1 MEFLEN
7 ICCEPRERLPAIPVL
22 PLTSVAGLP
31 ASQTLIEENVT
42 YTTKPMVAEQIIEV
56 PQVEYRDHIV
66 EERQTVVMEKVVHV
80 PRNEIK
86 ERVVEIPRHITRE
99 VFVDV
104 PQVQVVEKF
113 VEVPTPVYQEKI
125 IPVARPVIKQKTTH
139 VPKPVIHEKT
149 VEVPRVYYKPVT
161 VEKIV
166 EVPDYRIE
174 YKYRDVPVPQKVF
187 RIVPVDRIKYVPQIR
202 YVEKVVKKPEIRTH
216 TLPLFEN
223 VHERPVAVAAP
234 RRVPVASPATP
245 VLVERQRREVGCC
258 DSLMEGLFGCFTPPT
273 PDGKYTF
280 HGISRRHMRLVS
292 PRNPPINMDVV
303 VMPRN
308 QRLRK
313 SRGLCGSCCASTVVE
328 TKANQLVYLPSP
340 TPVAERLVSSV
351 QHSSVERPQS
361 VPSAAASPRSLPTT
375 VSQSPL
381 PPSEPVI
388 ETKLGT
394 MTFRQ
399 FEKLNN
405 EDLLRNRLR
414 PFDIPT
420 PTTQID
426 SSNGSNCSP
435 LPCQEDSRVGGSPR
449 ELLAR
454 QRLGDGATLAPPVT
468 PRPETE
474 SADKSEAL
482 RRRREKLRL
491 QIEHERIHAE
501 RLRLARLAEER
512 RMQLLELQEQQR
524 LVQLQAHQQQTAN
537 EAQHQLFMKEQEHL
551 RREAQAVAD
560 DVMIQTRYG
569 PMKFQNF
576 EKLNNEDAMT
586 SSQGFIVS
594 TQNTAAYSPS
604 VRTPRVQAGETY
616 SGSTKSVAYAG
627 GPAFPLPLR
636 TAEAVRPPQTV
647 SMYQEAPLVYPHR
660 VPILSRGPVYFQEAQ
675 PVYLPSVVP
684 RSPLVSGPVAGV
696 YPVVYESHDEDLLD
710 QRYKMQ
716 LQQLTKI
723 AARNAFQ
730 AGRNVYEGVRNLVN
744 GGKQG

>member
-245 VLVERQRREVGCC
+245 VLVERQRRE
-258 DSLMEGLFGCFTPPT
+258 
-273 PDGKYTF
+273 
-280 HGISRRHMRLVS
+280 
-292 PRNPPINMDVV
+292 
-303 VMPRN
+303 
-308 QRLRK
+308 
-313 SRGLCGSCCASTVVE
+313 
-328 TKANQLVYLPSP
+328 ANQLVYLPSP

-394 MTFRQ
+394 MTF
-399 FEKLNN
+399 
-405 EDLLRNRLR
+405 
-414 PFDIPT
+414 P
-420 PTTQID
+420 
-426 SSNGSNCSP
+426 
-435 LPCQEDSRVGGSPR
+435 
-449 ELLAR
+449 
-454 QRLGDGATLAPPVT
+454 
-468 PRPETE
+468 
-474 SADKSEAL
+474 
-482 RRRREKLRL
+482 
-491 QIEHERIHAE
+491 
-501 RLRLARLAEER
+501 EER

-586 SSQGFIVS
+586 S
-594 TQNTAAYSPS
+594 
-604 VRTPRVQAGETY
+604 
-616 SGSTKSVAYAG
+616 
-627 GPAFPLPLR
+627 
-636 TAEAVRPPQTV
+636 
-647 SMYQEAPLVYPHR
+647 
-660 VPILSRGPVYFQEAQ
+660 
-675 PVYLPSVVP
+675 
-684 RSPLVSGPVAGV
+684 PLVSGPVAGV